1 MNKGLQQ
8 VEEFHQTFKIPVLEE
23 PTIIPQD
30 RFNLRIS
37 LIEEELSELQD
48 AYAAGDKVEILDA
61 LGDLR
66 YVLDGAILELGCK
79 NVFDEAFDRIHASNM
94 SKACNDQEEAERTML
109 DYAVNKNVKTKGVLS
124 DGGKYLIYRK
134 SDNKVLKSIN
144 YEAVNLKDLV

>member
-8 VEEFHQTFKIPVLEE
+8 VEEFHKLFKIPILEE

-30 RFNLRIS
+30 RFNLRIA

-79 NVFDEAFDRIHASNM
+79 NVFAEAFDRIHTSNM
-94 SKACNDQEEAERTML
+94 SKACKNHTEAIHTINN
-109 DYAVNKNVKTKGVLS
+109 YKHNKGVNSRMELQEN
-124 DGGKYLIYRK
+124 GTYLIYRK
-134 SDNKVLKSIN
+134 EDNKVLKNIN
-144 YEAVNLKDLV
+144 YKAVNLKDLI